1 MSGFSIEWLNL
12 RERPD
17 ELARNKDISTQAVAW
32 VNIAVSPDRPEPLVV
47 DLGAGT
53 GATLRTLSALGVHK
67 VVWRLVDHDGQ
78 LLDEALKRH
87 RKSHIIEDYQADLTV
102 VQELP
107 LAAAR
112 LVTASALFDLVSTDF
127 IDALVPRLQQCR
139 NALYAALS
147 YDGVMQWTP
156 AHPYDKQV
164 LDAFNQDQHRD
175 KGFGPAL
182 GPDASDYL
190 IAALQEAGFTVS
202 SGSSPWLL
210 QAADQE
216 LVSELIGGIHN
227 AVADGYGLEKSLLD
241 AWQQYRQEHASSGT
255 CQVGHVDLLALPT
268 NGGVS

>member
-12 RERPD
+12 RERAD
-17 ELARNKDISTQAVAW
+17 QAARNRDISAQAVAW

-53 GATLRTLSALGVHK
+53 GATLRTLSALGLHK

-87 RKSHIIEDYQADLTV
+87 RKTHIIEDYQADLKV

-112 LVTASALFDLVSTDF
+112 LVTASALFDLVSANFVDV
-127 IDALVPRLQQCR
+127 LVPRLQQCR

-164 LDAFNQDQHRD
+164 LDAFNQDQHSD

-182 GPDASDYL
+182 GPDAADYL
-190 IAALQEAGFTVS
+190 RTALQQAGFTVS
-202 SGSSPWLL
+202 SGNSPWLL
-210 QAADQE
+210 QAADHV
-216 LVSELIGGIHN
+216 LVSELIGGIRN
-227 AVADGYGLEKSLLD
+227 AVANGYGLDKSLLD
-241 AWQQYRQEHASSGT
+241 TWQQFRLEHASSGT
-255 CQVGHVDLLALPT
+255 CQVGHVDLLALPADS
-268 NGGVS
+268 GVG